1 MKAYC
6 DGACRVGNPG
16 ETSCA
21 FAVVAHSDDTRAFYM
36 WVLAQGSRYLGL
48 HTNNY
53 AEYQGLLDLLRW
65 ATANEKTGIDIY
77 CDSKLVVN
85 QVSGD
90 WKMNSEELA
99 PLRNL
104 AYAMM
109 VRGGHTLHH
118 IKGHDGDPG
127 NEFVDALCNEEL
139 DKEFTR
145 RAECQRNQN

>member
-6 DGACRVGNPG
+6 DGACRCGNPG

-21 FAVVAHSDDTRAFYM
+21 FAVVNYDGAHFGA
-36 WVLAQGSRYLGL
+36 LAQGSRYLGL

-53 AEYQGLLDLLRW
+53 AEYMGLLDLLKW
-65 ATANEKTGIDIY
+65 ATENEKTGLDIY

-90 WKMNSEELA
+90 WKMNSEELR

-104 AYAMM
+104 AYAML
-109 VRGGHTLHH
+109 VRGKHTLHH

-127 NEFVDALCNEEL
+127 NEFVDMLCNQALDEEFARRKNG
-139 DKEFTR
+139 KE
-145 RAECQRNQN
+145 E

>member
-1 MKAYC
+1 MKSYC
-6 DGACRVGNPG
+6 DGACRVSNPG

-21 FAVVAHSDDTRAFYM
+21 FAVYSGEKLVHSA
-36 WVLAQGSRYLGL
+36 ARYLGPAL
-48 HTNNY
+48 GSNNFS
-53 AEYQGLLDLLRW
+53 EYMGLLDLLKW
-65 ATANEKTGIDIY
+65 ANENEETGLDIY

-109 VRGGHTLHH
+109 IRGRHTLHH

-127 NEFVDALCNEEL
+127 NEYVDLLCNEAL
-139 DKEFTR
+139 DKEFAR
-145 RAECQRNQN
+145 RENVGK

>member
-1 MKAYC
+1 MHAYC

-21 FAVVAHSDDTRAFYM
+21 FAVVSSNYKITPYENCVIAK
-36 WVLAQGSRYLGL
+36 GSRYLGI
-48 HTNNY
+48 HTNNFS
-53 AEYQGLLDLLRW
+53 EYTGLLDLLRW
-65 ATANEKTGIDIY
+65 ADQHGVVNLDIY

-109 VRGGHTLHH
+109 VRGRHTLHH
-118 IKGHDGDPG
+118 VHGHSGDLG
-127 NEFVDALCNEEL
+127 NEYVDLLCNEAL
-139 DKEFTR
+139 DKEFSR
-145 RAECQRNQN
+145 RENVGK